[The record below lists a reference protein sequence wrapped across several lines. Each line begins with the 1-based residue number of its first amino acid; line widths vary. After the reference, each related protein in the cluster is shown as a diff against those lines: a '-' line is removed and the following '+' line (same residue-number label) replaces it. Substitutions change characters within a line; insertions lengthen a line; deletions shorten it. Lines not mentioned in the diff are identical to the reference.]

1 MGNSEISFDIVQS
14 KCSNLGNQFWEISF
28 LRNQLTDD
36 SALKVF
42 IIIFCMDNIGHS
54 VLTTKYKDEWTLVDW
69 LDNHKGGEMDT
80 KEVIDLQ
87 MLQ

>member
-1 MGNSEISFDIVQS
+1 MLLDTLYYN
-14 KCSNLGNQFWEISF
+14 
-28 LRNQLTDD
+28 
-36 SALKVF
+36 
-42 IIIFCMDNIGHS
+42 
-54 VLTTKYKDEWTLVDW
+54 KYKDEWTLVDW

>member
-1 MGNSEISFDIVQS
+1 M
-14 KCSNLGNQFWEISF
+14 
-28 LRNQLTDD
+28 
-36 SALKVF
+36 LK
-42 IIIFCMDNIGHS
+42 FCMDNIGHS
-54 VLTTKYKDEWTLVDW
+54 VLTTKYKDEWALVDW